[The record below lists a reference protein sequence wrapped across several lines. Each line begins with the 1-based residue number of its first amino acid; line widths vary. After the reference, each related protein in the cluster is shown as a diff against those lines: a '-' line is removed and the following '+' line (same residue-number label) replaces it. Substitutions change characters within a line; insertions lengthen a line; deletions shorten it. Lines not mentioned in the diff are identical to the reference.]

1 MIVSG
6 IKGIL
11 IYYGSGCQIS
21 QASLYDY
28 GYVIPLWP
36 WICNILFILKG
47 PLSSLGVSVSQFY
60 FRSRYIILLRD
71 GWS

>member
-6 IKGIL
+6 IKGIF

-21 QASLYDY
+21 QTSLYYY

-36 WICNILFILKG
+36 WICNILVILKG
-47 PLSSLGVSVSQFY
+47 PPFF
-60 FRSRYIILLRD
+60 FRGFGFSILF
-71 GWS
+71 